1 MYLIIV
7 LGFIV
12 FDVVTGLIKAG
23 YNGNYNSAI
32 MRQGGFHKSMEVMA
46 MAIAYFVEYAIVYI
60 NIGVDVPAVPA
71 VTVYIC
77 IMELISIL
85 ENICAV
91 NPQMCAL
98 FKPYLDKLKGGNDA
112 SKRW

>member
-32 MRQGGFHKSMEVMA
+32 MRQGGFHKSMEIMA
-46 MAIAYFVEYAIVYI
+46 MAVAYFVEYAIVYI

-112 SKRW
+112 SK

>member
-46 MAIAYFVEYAIVYI
+46 MAVAYFVEYAISYI

-91 NPQMCAL
+91 NHQMCAL

-112 SKRW
+112 SK

>member
-7 LGFIV
+7 LGFMV

-46 MAIAYFVEYAIVYI
+46 MAVAYFVEYAVVYV
-60 NIGVDVPAVPA
+60 NIGVNIPAVPA

-112 SKRW
+112 SK

>member
-7 LGFIV
+7 MGFIV

-46 MAIAYFVEYAIVYI
+46 MAVAYFVEYAIVYI

-112 SKRW
+112 SK

>member
-7 LGFIV
+7 FGFIA

-46 MAIAYFVEYAIVYI
+46 MAVAYFVEYAIVYV
-60 NIGVDVPAVPA
+60 NIGVNVPAVPV

-112 SKRW
+112 SK

>member
-23 YNGNYNSAI
+23 YNGNYNSAV

-46 MAIAYFVEYAIVYI
+46 MAVAYFVEYAIVYI

-112 SKRW
+112 SK

>member
-32 MRQGGFHKSMEVMA
+32 MRQGGFHKSMEIMA
-46 MAIAYFVEYAIVYI
+46 MAVAYFVEYAIVYI
-60 NIGVDVPAVPA
+60 NIGVDVPAVPV

-112 SKRW
+112 SK

>member
-1 MYLIIV
+1 
-7 LGFIV
+7 
-12 FDVVTGLIKAG
+12 
-23 YNGNYNSAI
+23 
-32 MRQGGFHKSMEVMA
+32 MA
-46 MAIAYFVEYAIVYI
+46 MAVAYFVEYAVVYV
-60 NIGVDVPAVPA
+60 NMGVDIPAVPA

-112 SKRW
+112 SK

>member
-7 LGFIV
+7 VGFIV

-32 MRQGGFHKSMEVMA
+32 MREGGFHKSMEVMA
-46 MAIAYFVEYAIVYI
+46 MAVAYFIEYAIVYI

-112 SKRW
+112 SK

>member
-23 YNGNYNSAI
+23 YNGDYNSAI

-46 MAIAYFVEYAIVYI
+46 MAVAYFVEYAVVYI
-60 NIGVDVPAVPA
+60 NIGVNVPAVPA

-112 SKRW
+112 SK

>member
-46 MAIAYFVEYAIVYI
+46 MAVAYFVEQAIVYI

-112 SKRW
+112 SK

>member
-7 LGFIV
+7 LGFIA
-12 FDVVTGLIKAG
+12 FDVVTGLIKAW
-23 YNGNYNSAI
+23 YNGNFNSAI

-46 MAIAYFVEYAIVYI
+46 LAVAYFIEYAVVYV
-60 NIGVDVPAVPA
+60 NIGVDIPTVAA
-71 VTVYIC
+71 VTVYVC

-98 FKPYLDKLKGGNDA
+98 FKPYLDKLKGGNNA
-112 SKRW
+112 SK

>member
-1 MYLIIV
+1 MYIIIV

-46 MAIAYFVEYAIVYI
+46 MAVAYFVEYAIAYV

-91 NPQMCAL
+91 NSQMSAL

-112 SKRW
+112 SK

>member
-12 FDVVTGLIKAG
+12 FDVMTGLIKAG

-46 MAIAYFVEYAIVYI
+46 MAVAYFVEYAVAYI

-98 FKPYLDKLKGGNDA
+98 FKPYLEKLKGGNDA
-112 SKRW
+112 SK

>member
-7 LGFIV
+7 LGFIA

-23 YNGNYNSAI
+23 YNGNYNSAV

-46 MAIAYFVEYAIVYI
+46 MAVAYFVEYVVVYV
-60 NIGVDVPAVPA
+60 NIGVDVPAVAA

-77 IMELISIL
+77 IMEIISIL

-98 FKPYLDKLKGGNDA
+98 FKPYLDKLKGGNNA
-112 SKRW
+112 SK

>member
-23 YNGNYNSAI
+23 YNGNYNSAV

-46 MAIAYFVEYAIVYI
+46 MAVAYFVEYAIVYV
-60 NIGVDVPAVPA
+60 NIGVNVPAVPA

-112 SKRW
+112 SK

>member
-46 MAIAYFVEYAIVYI
+46 MAVAYFVEYAMVYI

-112 SKRW
+112 SK

>member
-46 MAIAYFVEYAIVYI
+46 MAVAYFVECAVAYI

-112 SKRW
+112 SK

>member
-1 MYLIIV
+1 MYLLIV
-7 LGFIV
+7 LGFIA
-12 FDVVTGLIKAG
+12 FDIVTGLIKAG
-23 YNGNYNSAI
+23 YNGDYNSTI

-46 MAIAYFVEYAIVYI
+46 MAVAYFVEYAVVYV
-60 NIGVDVPAVPA
+60 NIGVDVPAVA
-71 VTVYIC
+71 GVTVYIC

-98 FKPYLDKLKGGNDA
+98 FKPYLDKLKGGNNA
-112 SKRW
+112 SK

>member
-1 MYLIIV
+1 MYIIIV

-46 MAIAYFVEYAIVYI
+46 MAVAYFVEYAIVYI

-112 SKRW
+112 SK

>member
-1 MYLIIV
+1 MDLVIV
-7 LGFIV
+7 LGFIA

-23 YNGNYNSAI
+23 YNGDYNSTI

-46 MAIAYFVEYAIVYI
+46 LAVAYFVEYAVVYV
-60 NIGVDVPAVPA
+60 NIGVDVPAVMA

-91 NPQMCAL
+91 NPQLCAL
-98 FKPYLDKLKGGNDA
+98 FKPYLDKLKGGNNA
-112 SKRW
+112 SK

>member
-46 MAIAYFVEYAIVYI
+46 MAVAYFVEHAIVYI

-112 SKRW
+112 SK

>member
-7 LGFIV
+7 LGFIA

-32 MRQGGFHKSMEVMA
+32 MRQGGFHKCMEVMA
-46 MAIAYFVEYAIVYI
+46 MAVAYFVEYAIVYI
-60 NIGVDVPAVPA
+60 NIGVNVPAVPA

-112 SKRW
+112 SK

>member
-1 MYLIIV
+1 MYLIVV

-46 MAIAYFVEYAIVYI
+46 MAVAYFVEYAIVYI

-112 SKRW
+112 SK

>member
-32 MRQGGFHKSMEVMA
+32 MREGGFHKSMEVMA
-46 MAIAYFVEYAIVYI
+46 MAVAYFVEYAIVYI

-112 SKRW
+112 SK

>member
-46 MAIAYFVEYAIVYI
+46 MAVAYFVEYAIVYI

-77 IMELISIL
+77 IMELISVI

-112 SKRW
+112 SK

>member
-46 MAIAYFVEYAIVYI
+46 MAVAYFVEYAVAYI

-112 SKRW
+112 SK

>member
-23 YNGNYNSAI
+23 YNGDYNSAI

-46 MAIAYFVEYAIVYI
+46 MAVAYFVEHAIVYI

-112 SKRW
+112 SK

>member
-23 YNGNYNSAI
+23 YDGNYNSAI
-32 MRQGGFHKSMEVMA
+32 MREGGFHKSMEVMA
-46 MAIAYFVEYAIVYI
+46 MAVAYFVEYAIVYI

-112 SKRW
+112 SK

>member
-46 MAIAYFVEYAIVYI
+46 MAVAYFVEYAVVYV
-60 NIGVDVPAVPA
+60 NVGVDVPAVPA

-112 SKRW
+112 SK

>member
-32 MRQGGFHKSMEVMA
+32 MREGGFHKSMEVMA
-46 MAIAYFVEYAIVYI
+46 MAVAYFVEYAIVYI

-98 FKPYLDKLKGGNDA
+98 FKPYLDKLKGGSDA
-112 SKRW
+112 SK

>member
-46 MAIAYFVEYAIVYI
+46 MAVAYFVEYAIVYI

-77 IMELISIL
+77 IMELISVL

-112 SKRW
+112 SK

>member
-46 MAIAYFVEYAIVYI
+46 MAVAYFVEYAIVYI

-91 NPQMCAL
+91 NPQMCSL
-98 FKPYLDKLKGGNDA
+98 FKPYLDKLKGGSDA
-112 SKRW
+112 SK

>member
-46 MAIAYFVEYAIVYI
+46 MAVAYFIEYAVEYV
-60 NIGVDVPAVPA
+60 NIGVNVPAVPA

-112 SKRW
+112 SK

>member
-7 LGFIV
+7 LGFMV

-46 MAIAYFVEYAIVYI
+46 MAVAYFIEYAVVYV
-60 NIGVDVPAVPA
+60 NIGVDIPAVPA

-112 SKRW
+112 SK

>member
-7 LGFIV
+7 LGFIA

-46 MAIAYFVEYAIVYI
+46 MAVAYFVEYAIVYI

-91 NPQMCAL
+91 NPQMCTL

-112 SKRW
+112 SK

>member
-46 MAIAYFVEYAIVYI
+46 MAVAYFVEYAIVYI

-91 NPQMCAL
+91 NPQMCTL

-112 SKRW
+112 SK

>member
-1 MYLIIV
+1 MYIIIV

-46 MAIAYFVEYAIVYI
+46 MAVAYFVEYAIVYI

-98 FKPYLDKLKGGNDA
+98 FKPYLDKLRGGNDA
-112 SKRW
+112 SK

>member
-1 MYLIIV
+1 MYIIIV

-46 MAIAYFVEYAIVYI
+46 MAVAYFVEYAVAYI

-112 SKRW
+112 SK